1 MCVSCHRN
9 GGVYVGSAPGNVP
22 PVAAAFFFFLLAYI
36 LLLCSLVGLAVNGE
50 GKAVII
56 APKTSPI
63 CCLTD
68 IKE

>member
-1 MCVSCHRN
+1 MFLAIEMVVCILEVLQEKSLLWQLL
-9 GGVYVGSAPGNVP
+9 
-22 PVAAAFFFFLLAYI
+22 FFFSLLACI
-36 LLLCSLVGLAVNGE
+36 LLLYSLVGLAVNGE